1 MVPRP
6 LAAAR
11 AMRSR
16 TCAHV
21 IQPCL
26 VGPRFDLTLALEP
39 IQKAGGRGKGWRGVG
54 CNGRGKPHM

>member
-16 TCAHV
+16 TCADV

-26 VGPRFDLTLALEP
+26 FSFTERPRKEEKRETGNEVELLVVFLVCSW
-39 IQKAGGRGKGWRGVG
+39 WRS
-54 CNGRGKPHM
+54 RLR